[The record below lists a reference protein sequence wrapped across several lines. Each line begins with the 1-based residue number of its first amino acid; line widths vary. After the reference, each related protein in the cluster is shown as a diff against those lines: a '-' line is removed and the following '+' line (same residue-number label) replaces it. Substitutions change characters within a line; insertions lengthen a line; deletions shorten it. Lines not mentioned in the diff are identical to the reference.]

1 MMNVRSSVQFRRVKK
16 VGDRVNV
23 FFAASRLG
31 WKCWRTQTGGG
42 ASFQEHFVQLF
53 FEAKQK
59 GQGGQRRGRGR
70 LMIQDQFAPAS
81 PPAGAQKWPHKN
93 ILYPL
98 FFNGGGALLVP
109 TRYRHCE
116 AAPSFCLFLAS
127 RNNFLPC
134 WFLSAPCNDF
144 YRASDSR
151 AHQTLNLGFFGG
163 QERYLVISRRP
174 LRLFLPSLAH
184 LSIMLC
190 SSKLSKFTKT
200 FSGGLTHYPKFK
212 QSRDTSTPVIWD
224 RQAKLCMWFNH
235 NSWLFSNVFVAR

>member
-1 MMNVRSSVQFRRVKK
+1 MSPLITRKEPLPSLVKLDLACPLSIEKNKQLIFQNKNCSYNVTVRSFDDECQVFCSISEGKK
-16 VGDRVNV
+16 SGRKSERFLRCLEARMKVLTYPN
-23 FFAASRLG
+23 
-31 WKCWRTQTGGG
+31 WGG

-151 AHQTLNLGFFGG
+151 AHQTLNLGF
-163 QERYLVISRRP
+163 LVGRNG
-174 LRLFLPSLAH
+174 
-184 LSIMLC
+184 
-190 SSKLSKFTKT
+190 T
-200 FSGGLTHYPKFK
+200 
-212 QSRDTSTPVIWD
+212 
-224 RQAKLCMWFNH
+224 
-235 NSWLFSNVFVAR
+235 